1 MADGG
6 HRDGR
11 VNAPEAPVEAGSTRP
26 RLLLAAAGIGTI
38 EVLALVG
45 YVIAIG
51 VAAAGAGTDV
61 ASAPAEIVIYLLFA
75 VGIGLVVKGLL
86 SRRRVARGPFIVTQL
101 FGLIVGWT
109 LAAGDGAGVHVA
121 GWIVL
126 ALSLAGIALMLNGQV
141 ADALQD

>member
-6 HRDGR
+6 QQGERAVPG
-11 VNAPEAPVEAGSTRP
+11 APAEPTPARP
-26 RLLLAAAGIGTI
+26 ALLLAAAGIGAG
-38 EVLALVG
+38 EVLALVV

-51 VAAAGAGTDV
+51 FAAAGSGTDV

-75 VGIGLVVKGLL
+75 LGIGLVVKGLL
-86 SRRRVARGPFIVTQL
+86 NRRRIARGPYIVTQM

-109 LAAGDGAGVHVA
+109 LASGDGAAVHVA

-126 ALSLAGIALMLNGQV
+126 VASLAGIALMLNGQV
-141 ADALQD
+141 AAALQD